1 MKLVL
6 RQGAREGFELRA
18 DDNVLPLIETQVVD
32 RGGVPTLEI
41 GTKNGAGYSSRTP
54 IVATID
60 LIALRALTLSG
71 SGEIV
76 SESLK
81 TPSLNIAVPGSGK
94 VRLHQLSAD
103 EVSAKVSGSGDL
115 EFTGR
120 TGRLVVSI
128 SGSGDVNTRGLEADD
143 VSVSI
148 AGSGDANVRARKT
161 LSISIAGSG
170 DVIYAGDAAVKTSI
184 AGSGSVRKQ

>member
-1 MKLVL
+1 
-6 RQGAREGFELRA
+6 
-18 DDNVLPLIETQVVD
+18 
-32 RGGVPTLEI
+32 
-41 GTKNGAGYSSRTP
+41 
-54 IVATID
+54 
-60 LIALRALTLSG
+60 
-71 SGEIV
+71 
-76 SESLK
+76 LK

-94 VRLHQLSAD
+94 VRLAPLSAD

-161 LSISIAGSG
+161 LSISIA
-170 DVIYAGDAAVKTSI
+170 AA
-184 AGSGSVRKQ
+184 AM